1 MSLDGYISSNQIKE
15 FIKDSVKDQVESR
28 NQSSIGY
35 AKSHTQGID
44 LMRMSTNY
52 KPLKFQQFDGKGNL
66 RQHVAHFIETCNNA
80 NTYGDLMV
88 KQFVRSTKGNVLDWH
103 TNLKLKHSTYC

>member
-80 NTYGDLMV
+80 GTYGDHMV